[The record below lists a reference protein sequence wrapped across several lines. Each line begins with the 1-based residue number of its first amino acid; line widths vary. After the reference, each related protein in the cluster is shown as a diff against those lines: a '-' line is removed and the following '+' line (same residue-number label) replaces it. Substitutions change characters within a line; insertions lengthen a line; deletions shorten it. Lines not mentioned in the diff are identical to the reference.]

1 MERQLRSRQAR
12 AQTLL
17 AGMPD
22 VPEDVRQRFATAF
35 LIKDPAPRGMPKA
48 LQAFYAH
55 MRAVRRVPAQVR
67 ADDFIALSAS
77 RTAHR
82 VLLGALRQFAP
93 EVPLAAARTVSK
105 HWDHWLNSTYNKKPR
120 SRRVS
125 TRVALLPDDWPAAWQ
140 VGVPLLEQVV
150 RVEGKRLRTLT
161 PKTRENILQAVG
173 MLAASRLWAEARGVV
188 TGDTFSDDLFEAFV
202 RFMLLEREASSRT
215 VADYL
220 ERIQMFAQRAQLLVE
235 SGRTVLSDLIGTLR
249 ADAADHEPTKRA
261 KVRAFRREFTL
272 SDMLRRAIA
281 LGDEAAGAPDGTF
294 EAERKRRAAVILALL
309 VNTADRQRDMSSLVI
324 GETIQRNPDGLWE
337 IRIRQAKTGRRKEL
351 GPLWLLTS
359 VLIDAHVLAGRPH
372 YLLDHCLNES
382 TGSNLLSL
390 TRQPFSTYYPT
401 AILREEFGISGH
413 LVRTLVT
420 DLIRNERPDSAWAAQ
435 HMLGHSGRWM
445 QQTYR
450 SDFRATASVKLY
462 HDVLLSSLDR

>member
-1 MERQLRSRQAR
+1 MERQLKSRQAR

-140 VGVPLLEQVV
+140 VGCHCSNKWYALKASACAHSRRRHGKISCKQWACLL
-150 RVEGKRLRTLT
+150 
-161 PKTRENILQAVG
+161 
-173 MLAASRLWAEARGVV
+173 
-188 TGDTFSDDLFEAFV
+188 
-202 RFMLLEREASSRT
+202 
-215 VADYL
+215 
-220 ERIQMFAQRAQLLVE
+220 
-235 SGRTVLSDLIGTLR
+235 
-249 ADAADHEPTKRA
+249 H
-261 KVRAFRREFTL
+261 RAFG
-272 SDMLRRAIA
+272 LRQ
-281 LGDEAAGAPDGTF
+281 G
-294 EAERKRRAAVILALL
+294 
-309 VNTADRQRDMSSLVI
+309 
-324 GETIQRNPDGLWE
+324 
-337 IRIRQAKTGRRKEL
+337 
-351 GPLWLLTS
+351 
-359 VLIDAHVLAGRPH
+359 VL
-372 YLLDHCLNES
+372 
-382 TGSNLLSL
+382 
-390 TRQPFSTYYPT
+390 
-401 AILREEFGISGH
+401 
-413 LVRTLVT
+413 
-420 DLIRNERPDSAWAAQ
+420 
-435 HMLGHSGRWM
+435 
-445 QQTYR
+445 
-450 SDFRATASVKLY
+450 
-462 HDVLLSSLDR
+462 